1 MQTIILASKS
11 PRRKELMRLIP
22 IQFEVITQEIE
33 EVMDDQKTPE
43 ENVSMLAEQ
52 KALAVAKVYQ
62 DRWVIGCD
70 TVVIDKGQILG
81 KPKDTADAFK
91 MLENLQGKCHAVCT
105 GVSIVNRAQ
114 NIRRSFTTTSWVY
127 MRSLESKEIAW
138 YVSTGE
144 PMDKAGAYGI
154 QGYASN
160 FVEKIEGD
168 YFNIVGLPV
177 SRLYKILKE
186 YHLIS
191 F

>member
-22 IQFEVITQEIE
+22 IQFEVITQGVE
-33 EVMDDQKTPE
+33 EVIDNQKTPE
-43 ENVSMLAEQ
+43 ENVIMLAEQ
-52 KALAVAKVYQ
+52 KALAVAKVYR
-62 DRWVIGCD
+62 DRWVVGCD
-70 TVVIDKGQILG
+70 TIVIHTGKILG

-105 GVSIVNRAQ
+105 GVSIVNMEQ
-114 NIRRSFTTTSWVY
+114 NVKRSFTTTSWVY
-127 MRSLESKEIAW
+127 MRSLELQEIAW

-144 PMDKAGAYGI
+144 PMDKAGGYGI

-177 SRLYKILKE
+177 SELYRILKE
-186 YHLIS
+186 YNLVS